1 MAYYIAK
8 MITRVTIKGYK
19 SFRDE
24 VSAEIKP
31 LTILAGANSSGK
43 SSLVQ
48 PLLLLKQTLSTP
60 SDPGPLRLDGPNVIF
75 SRSEQLF
82 WKAPNDESNRFQIQI
97 DFKKGKLNIRVKNIY
112 GRKKGAKS
120 LQTIKLESTEWIIN
134 NNVYKFSS
142 KGGESNEISELQ
154 NLITERF
161 PSLKVKI
168 EIKRYRCFMLAE
180 AKSDS
185 LRFGIYPGEHF
196 FAELQIKRIIHV
208 PGLRGNPER
217 TYPVRAVGKDFP
229 GLFQDYVAG
238 LISTW
243 QRSKEDNISKLNDYL
258 RKMGLSWKIRALKR
272 SDTEVELQV
281 GRTQRG
287 LRGGAKDLVNIA
299 DVGLGVS
306 QALPVLVA
314 LVASGPDQLVYL
326 EQPEIHLHPESQ
338 VALADIISESVSN
351 GKKVIVETHS
361 HLMLMAFQK
370 AIAKK
375 IIPAADVVL
384 HWFIRDEKGITK
396 ISTTYFNEDGTFKN
410 PEIPVDF
417 ADISMN
423 LIKEFIEAI

>member
-1 MAYYIAK
+1 
-8 MITRVTIKGYK
+8 MITRITIKGYK

-48 PLLLLKQTLSTP
+48 PLLLLKQTLST
-60 SDPGPLRLDGPNVIF
+60 SSAPGLLRLDGPNVMF

-82 WKAPNDESNRFQIQI
+82 WKAPDEKHDTFYIQLYLKIGKQDIKVKNVYSKRKSGHNFSFIEIESTEWVINNKTYRFSS
-97 DFKKGKLNIRVKNIY
+97 KKGKLEDNEEL
-112 GRKKGAKS
+112 RKFLKKFYPVF
-120 LQTIKLESTEWIIN
+120 LQTT
-134 NNVYKFSS
+134 YD
-142 KGGESNEISELQ
+142 
-154 NLITERF
+154 
-161 PSLKVKI
+161 I
-168 EIKRYRCFMLAE
+168 EVIPFRCFLLPTAIIQG
-180 AKSDS
+180 
-185 LRFGIYPGEHF
+185 LHLILFPFEHSKVEY
-196 FAELQIKRIIHV
+196 AIKNIIHV
-208 PGLRGNPER
+208 PGLRGNPVR
-217 TYPVRAVGKDFP
+217 TYLAKFTSKDFP

-238 LISTW
+238 LISYW
-243 QRSKEDNISKLNDYL
+243 QKSNENNVSKLNDYL
-258 RKMGLSWKIRALKR
+258 RKMRLGWKIMAFEE
-272 SDTEVELQV
+272 SDVEVELQV
-281 GRTQRG
+281 SRT
-287 LRGGAKDLVNIA
+287 LDELPGGAKDLVNIA

-384 HWFIRDEKGITK
+384 HWFIRDEKGVTK